1 MDEVKGARDV
11 DERVQQKKE
20 KIIRR
25 KVTRKRRGIE
35 DKRRD
40 EKSRKER
47 EEKSIILM
55 TLWIYSRVLCHEVHI
70 GILLVSKALTVQTE
84 EVMREGKTKAKR
96 GKDNGNTLINEHIDE

>member
-40 EKSRKER
+40 K
-47 EEKSIILM
+47 
-55 TLWIYSRVLCHEVHI
+55 
-70 GILLVSKALTVQTE
+70 
-84 EVMREGKTKAKR
+84 
-96 GKDNGNTLINEHIDE
+96 

>member
-55 TLWIYSRVLCHEVHI
+55 TLWIYSRILHNEVHI

-84 EVMREGKTKAKR
+84 EVMREGNTKAKR
-96 GKDNGNTLINEHIDE
+96 GKDNGNT

>member
-11 DERVQQKKE
+11 DERVQQKTA

-40 EKSRKER
+40 KKSRKER
-47 EEKSIILM
+47 EEKSVILM
-55 TLWIYSRVLCHEVHI
+55 TLCICS
-70 GILLVSKALTVQTE
+70 
-84 EVMREGKTKAKR
+84 
-96 GKDNGNTLINEHIDE
+96 